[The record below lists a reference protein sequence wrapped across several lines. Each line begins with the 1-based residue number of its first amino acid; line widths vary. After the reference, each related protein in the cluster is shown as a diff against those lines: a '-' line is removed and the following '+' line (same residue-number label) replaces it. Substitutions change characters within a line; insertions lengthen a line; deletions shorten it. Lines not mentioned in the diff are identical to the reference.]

1 MMDFFSD
8 PPWWFFLLGGIVF
21 LGLIGAF
28 FYLRNKQED
37 D

>member
-8 PPWWFFLLGGIVF
+8 PPIWFFLVGGLVF

-28 FYLRNKQED
+28 FYLRNRQED